1 VGVEMERMYRFK
13 IPQTPTTS
21 NSTTADS
28 SIGEE
33 GVASLVVEKEGEGP
47 PTWQEIAIT
56 SGCNQ
61 AFFDVM
67 MAVCERG
74 DGVILPVPWV
84 SSSVVCKITRRK
96 GRDWGM
102 QEADARTAGS
112 ETEGR
117 GKKRGEMRGRKDE
130 SSDETG
136 AAGGNEWRDEGTII
150 PKRRQEKEV

>member
-1 VGVEMERMYRFK
+1 MYRFK
-13 IPQTPTTS
+13 IPQTSTTS
-21 NSTTADS
+21 NPSTAEP

-33 GVASLVVEKEGEGP
+33 GTASTSTNEKNEEGGGEGP

-74 DGVILPVPWV
+74 DGVVLPVPWV
-84 SSSVVCKITRRK
+84 SSSVACEMARRK
-96 GRDWGM
+96 RREWSTHRAGARGR
-102 QEADARTAGS
+102 GS

-117 GKKRGEMRGRKDE
+117 GRKRGEMRGRQDE
-130 SSDETG
+130 SSDEAAG
-136 AAGGNEWRDEGTII
+136 AGGNERDEGAII
-150 PKRRQEKEV
+150 ADRG